1 MVYIYKGI
9 CYMYGRTNKNSIKR
23 ESNAVKILLKNFL
36 RKKKIKITV
45 NNIGYWQQYAN
56 GGRKE
61 TSQKYC

>member
-45 NNIGYWQQYAN
+45 NNIGY
-56 GGRKE
+56 
-61 TSQKYC
+61 

>member
-36 RKKKIKITV
+36 RKKKIKKRDRYICRCSK
-45 NNIGYWQQYAN
+45 NNKTILLAV
-56 GGRKE
+56 KE
-61 TSQKYC
+61 KP